1 MLNNLKLAPKFTL
14 LLSGVF
20 ISAIVISGIILSQT
34 TQQKAEGEVASQG
47 RLLMEMMSSVRDYT
61 SANVNP
67 LLAPRLETEPK
78 FIAETVPAFS
88 ATEVFKNLR
97 QNPKYKDF
105 FYKEAVLNP
114 TNLSH
119 KADDFESEIV
129 NRFRKESKIQE
140 ISGFRNL
147 FGKQVFYTTKA
158 ITVKKQSCL
167 RCHSTPEVAPKS
179 QLASYGSEN
188 GFGWKLKDIIG
199 VQIIYVPSEEVFGIA
214 HKYLSLVMGI
224 FIGVFAIVILL
235 INFLLKRAVIQPLRP
250 MARLAH
256 KISNEQMSSDQTV
269 ESDIESLG
277 RVARKSDELGQ
288 LARLFN
294 QMAQAIYGRE
304 QSFAKQLQ
312 ELRIKSEQLKTR
324 TQSNNNEISYLKAL
338 QQKAQMIRGRAKSS
352 R

>member
-14 LLSGVF
+14 LLSVVF

-47 RLLMEMMSSVRDYT
+47 RLLMEMMNSVRDYT
-61 SANVNP
+61 SVNVNP

-78 FIAETVPAFS
+78 FIPETVPAYS

-97 QNPKYKDF
+97 ENPKYKDF

-114 TNLSH
+114 TNLRDQ
-119 KADDFESEIV
+119 ADDFEAEIV
-129 NRFRKESKIQE
+129 SRFRKDSKSQE

-158 ITVKKQSCL
+158 ISIKKQSCL

-179 QLASYGSEN
+179 QLATYGAEH
-188 GFGWKLKDIIG
+188 GFGWNLKDIVG

-214 HKYLSLVMGI
+214 HQYLALVMGI
-224 FIGVFAIVILL
+224 FIGVFALVILV
-235 INFLLKRAVIQPLRP
+235 INFLLKRTVIQQIRP
-250 MARLAH
+250 MARLAQ
-256 KISNEQMSSDQTV
+256 KISNDQMSSDQTAQ
-269 ESDIESLG
+269 SDIESLS

-288 LARLFN
+288 LARLFKK
-294 QMAQAIYGRE
+294 MALAIYDRE
-304 QSFAKQLQ
+304 QSFAQQLQ
-312 ELRIKSEQLKTR
+312 ELRIKSEQMKTR
-324 TQSNNNEISYLKAL
+324 RQSSNNEISYFKAL
-338 QQKAQMIRGRAKSS
+338 QQKAQMIRHRAKSS